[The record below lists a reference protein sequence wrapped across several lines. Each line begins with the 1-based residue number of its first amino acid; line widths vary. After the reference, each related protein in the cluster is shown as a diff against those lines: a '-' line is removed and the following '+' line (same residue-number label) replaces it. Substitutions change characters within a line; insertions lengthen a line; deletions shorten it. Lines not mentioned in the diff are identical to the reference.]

1 MSGGSACRGRR
12 GAADPGPIPE
22 EVPMPAVSL
31 KDDIRSLIRNVPGFP
46 KPGIVFRDITTLLL
60 DGPALKRTV
69 DWIVEEARD
78 RKAEVLVGIESR
90 GFVLAGAAAAELAL
104 PLVLARKPGKLP
116 WEKVR
121 ETYTLEY
128 GTDALEMHRDAVKP
142 GQRVLVI
149 DDLLATGGTALA
161 AVKLVEQLGGEVAGV
176 VFVIELSFLNGREK
190 LEGYPVTS
198 LVDYES
204 E

>member
-1 MSGGSACRGRR
+1 
-12 GAADPGPIPE
+12 
-22 EVPMPAVSL
+22 MPPVSL
-31 KDDIRSLIRNVPGFP
+31 KDDIRPLIRNVPGFP
-46 KPGIVFRDITTLLL
+46 KPGIVFRDITTLFL
-60 DGPALKRTV
+60 DGRALSRIV
-69 DWIVEEARD
+69 DWIAEEARE
-78 RKAEVLVGIESR
+78 REAQVLVGIESR
-90 GFVLAGAAAAELAL
+90 GFVLAGAAATKLEL

-116 WEKVR
+116 WETVR

-149 DDLLATGGTALA
+149 DDLLATGGTARA
-161 AVKLVEQLGGEVAGV
+161 AVKLVEQLAGKVAGT

-190 LEGYPVTS
+190 LEGYPVAS